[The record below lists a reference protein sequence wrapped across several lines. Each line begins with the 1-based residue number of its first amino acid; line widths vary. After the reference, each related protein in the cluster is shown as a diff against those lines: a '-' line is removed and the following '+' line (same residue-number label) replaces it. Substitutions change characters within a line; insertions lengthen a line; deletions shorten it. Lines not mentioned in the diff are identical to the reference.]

1 MMLPLGTGR
10 KQLQFSYVLH
20 VDATWH
26 TCTIAEF
33 CGKPHSGAKRH
44 HIFFRQS
51 DAILDQITFTGVA
64 FWGRYK
70 SHYNFN
76 PKLVEFYC

>member
-10 KQLQFSYVLH
+10 KRLQLSYVLH
-20 VDATWH
+20 ADATWH

-44 HIFFRQS
+44 HIFFVKVTQFL
-51 DAILDQITFTGVA
+51 I
-64 FWGRYK
+64 
-70 SHYNFN
+70 
-76 PKLVEFYC
+76 KLRSQV